1 MQSHTANFFCSDH
14 RCLPTLKPAPIERTR
29 IKKEPLK
36 SREVQGERARR
47 TANIK
52 LNHIYRDGATK
63 ISASECSG
71 TIRKLS
77 MVPKGSARTLK
88 SMVCFE
94 MLFRNVPDLRKFNR
108 INSVVLRPRSFGNS
122 QWFLEVP
129 AVPKVPSMM
138 LCLLDG
144 ATPMR
149 CANQEKTKY
158 FCRFCR

>member
-1 MQSHTANFFCSDH
+1 M
-14 RCLPTLKPAPIERTR
+14 KPAPIERSR
-29 IKKEPLK
+29 IKKKPLN
-36 SREVQGERARR
+36 GERACRTDIDRR
-47 TANIK
+47 SQHKTRSHFSDMERRIV
-52 LNHIYRDGATK
+52 
-63 ISASECSG
+63 SASECSG